1 MSGRVAI
8 SKKLRFEVFKRDAF
22 TCQYCGQ
29 KSPDVILNCDHVK
42 PVADGGTT
50 DILNLI
56 TSCFDCNSGKGARSL
71 SEQAVLNKQVDQL
84 AELQAR
90 REQIEM
96 LIDWRSGL
104 ERLKEDTTDKVA
116 EHWSTTVENRCSL
129 TKSGRDKVRKLV
141 KDYGLDLVLRA
152 MPEALDTYGRREG
165 DEQLLTLSSIEIAFS
180 KLGGVCRTLR
190 DSIDKPWLKQAFYIR
205 GILRARLSYVD
216 DREVLRLMEECAKR
230 DVDFDSLQ
238 RIAKATRNWSSFR
251 GTLERFI
258 DEHPLEPE

>member
-1 MSGRVAI
+1 LRKAI

-22 TCQYCGQ
+22 TCQYCGR
-29 KSPDVILNCDHVK
+29 KAPDVVLNCDHVR
-42 PVADGGTT
+42 PVADDGPT

-56 TSCFDCNSGKGARSL
+56 TSCFDCNSGKGARTL

-104 ERLKEDTTDKVA
+104 EKLKEDTTDLVA
-116 EHWSTTVENRCSL
+116 EHWKTAAEGRVSL

-141 KDYGLDLVLRA
+141 KDFGLDLLLQA
-152 MPEALDTYGRREG
+152 MPESIDTYGRRGEG
-165 DEQLLTLSSIEIAFS
+165 DKLTIASIDVAFS
-180 KLGGVCRTLR
+180 KLAGVCRTLR
-190 DSIDKPWLKQAFYIR
+190 DSKEKPWLRRAFYVR

-216 DREVLRLMEECAKR
+216 DKQVMVLLEESAKR
-230 DVDFDSLQ
+230 NVDFDSLD
-238 RIAKATRNWSSFR
+238 RIAKTTRSWTAFR
-251 GTLERFI
+251 ETIERFI
-258 DEHPLEPE
+258 DQHPLEGE